1 MVISVFVTFA
11 LTIGSIMAKSIYPLA
26 LTFMMFLSLASVNEG
41 SFIKYIFPTIQALYT
56 GHIVYL
62 FVTQNNETSMLFY
75 LIVISGLTLLLML
88 PAIIRRPAPSE
99 A

>member
-11 LTIGSIMAKSIYPLA
+11 LTMGSFMAKSVYPLA
-26 LTFMMFLSLASVNEG
+26 LTLMMFLSLVSVNEG

-88 PAIIRRPAPSE
+88 PAIIRRPTPRRA
-99 A
+99 